1 MRLSD
6 KDIETWLDKGWLQV
20 IPTPKKK
27 FINGATIDLK
37 LGNRFR
43 VFKDHSLPFI
53 DLSSSN
59 NVINAYK
66 DKVMSSEIVLSNN
79 DFFYLPPKSLSLA
92 ITKEKI
98 ILPNNLIGWLDG
110 RSSLARLG
118 LMVHATAHRI
128 DPGWK
133 GKIVL
138 EFFNCG
144 KVTLAL
150 KPGMLIGAISFEILS
165 SISVR
170 PYNIRSSTKYFNQS
184 SILLNSSR
192 LKKY

>member
-6 KDIETWLDKGWLQV
+6 KDIEIWLNKGLLQV

-27 FINGATIDLK
+27 FINGATIDLR
-37 LGNRFR
+37 LGNQFR
-43 VFKDHSLPFI
+43 VFKDYSLPFI
-53 DLSSSN
+53 DLSGSSN
-59 NVINAYK
+59 KINNYK
-66 DKVMSSEIVLSNN
+66 NRIMSSEIILSNK
-79 DFFYLPPKSLSLA
+79 DFFYLQPGSLSLG
-92 ITKEKI
+92 ITKEEI
-98 ILPNNLIGWLDG
+98 IIPNNLIGWLDG

-118 LMVHATAHRI
+118 LMIHATAHRI

-170 PYNIRSSTKYFNQS
+170 PYDVRSSAKYFNQLNIIS
-184 SILLNSSR
+184 SQID
-192 LKKY
+192 